1 MKTNEILAQMLDIL
15 RRETELYQAMSGVMD
30 KERDAALQSNLI
42 ALNEAGIEKENILVA
57 LGLLEKQRL
66 DLVTDLA
73 GQLGYPNAELSLARI
88 SQMVDEPF
96 AGQLQQVRLD
106 LSTIVGSVKDANQRN
121 KQIFE
126 HSRELIRGSYNLLS
140 EMAATNPIYYP
151 SGAIQNTFSVGK
163 CVCDEI

>member
-15 RRETELYQAMSGVMD
+15 RRETELYQTMSGVMD

-66 DLVTDLA
+66 DLLSDLA
-73 GQLGYPNAELSLARI
+73 DMLGSPSPELSLNRI
-88 SQMVDEPF
+88 SQIVDEPF
-96 AGQLQQVRLD
+96 AGQLQQARLD
-106 LSTIVGSVKDANQRN
+106 LSTIVESVKDANQRN

-126 HSRELIRGSYNLLS
+126 HSRELIQGSYNLLS
-140 EMAATNPIYYP
+140 EMVTSNQIYYRT
-151 SGAIQNTFSVGK
+151 GAIQNTSSVGN